1 VKLPGQRP
9 ASKGS
14 QGRGKPPRAPRAE
27 ASLQGLQG
35 QRPASKGSKG
45 RGQPPRAPRA
55 EASLQGLQGQR
66 PAWATSLPAAALH
79 SASAAALHAR
89 TRASSA
95 RTCRTCA
102 APAQRRSAARRACS
116 APPACCRGGAPSSC
130 AGIVRTKKSESNARS
145 ARGRGGVR
153 ASFSTASPEESRPR
167 KTPAAAS
174 SAPAAAGQSG
184 RGV

>member
-1 VKLPGQRP
+1 MPHLRRP
-9 ASKGS
+9 
-14 QGRGKPPRAPRAE
+14 
-27 ASLQGLQG
+27 
-35 QRPASKGSKG
+35 RPTPLS
-45 RGQPPRAPRA
+45 R
-55 EASLQGLQGQR
+55 
-66 PAWATSLPAAALH
+66 
-79 SASAAALHAR
+79 
-89 TRASSA
+89 
-95 RTCRTCA
+95 
-102 APAQRRSAARRACS
+102 AARMLGTARLL
-116 APPACCRGGAPSSC
+116 PGGAPSSC